1 MNHLQFLRITP
12 QIPVESS
19 LKGANG
25 GGDNC
30 LHLSGMDAHLIT
42 HSSRPKN
49 DRNQWIVWLNRA
61 KNGVYESSIIF
72 KNRHQGKALSKIIM
86 AVVTIAVDCEG

>member
-30 LHLSGMDAHLIT
+30 LHLSGMDVHLIT
-42 HSSRPKN
+42 HSSRTKN
-49 DRNQWIVWLNRA
+49 DRNLWIVLLNRA
-61 KNGVYESSIIF
+61 KNRVYESSIIF
-72 KNRHQGKALSKIIM
+72 KNRSKD
-86 AVVTIAVDCEG
+86 TREKPSQR